1 MDCFRKAF
9 TVPFSMLSIKGRG
22 GSGAAA
28 TSKMECFV
36 IIVNGFQPLTIITKH
51 SILDVTAA
59 LDPPLIYNW
68 QSVLSYLHLISLDHM
83 VEIYSTGC
91 RSNDCSNAESSIK
104 FDGMELS
111 GKSEGIN
118 IVVLSYPG

>member
-1 MDCFRKAF
+1 MIDVSLKLEKEFN
-9 TVPFSMLSIKGRG
+9 LSIHAEHNSK
-22 GSGAAA
+22 SVFLFCNCNQFYH
-28 TSKMECFV
+28 TSIF
-36 IIVNGFQPLTIITKH
+36 
-51 SILDVTAA
+51 
-59 LDPPLIYNW
+59 
-68 QSVLSYLHLISLDHM
+68 LDHM